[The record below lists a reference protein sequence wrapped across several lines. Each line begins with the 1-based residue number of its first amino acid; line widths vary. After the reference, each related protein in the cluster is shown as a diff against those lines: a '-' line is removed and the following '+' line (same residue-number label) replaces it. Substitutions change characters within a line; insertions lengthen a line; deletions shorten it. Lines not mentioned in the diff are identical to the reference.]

1 VGEEDHMRGILVGA
15 LIVAA
20 ALTCPADLLYAQA
33 PAPDWRESFRAHDKN
48 GDGRIDRAEF
58 QNWIVD
64 GFYFRDTGR
73 KGYLVQADLQGA
85 ASPEVFK
92 AMNRKGDGKLTLN
105 EYLNALFQD
114 FTAADRNQDGAL
126 TQAEIEAYI
135 PQARK

>member
-1 VGEEDHMRGILVGA
+1 MGRILVTA

-20 ALTCPADLLYAQA
+20 TLVCLPGPGLAQT
-33 PAPDWRESFRAHDKN
+33 PAPDWRESFRAHDRN

-64 GFYFRDTGR
+64 GFYFRDKGH
-73 KGYLVQADLQGA
+73 KGYLVQADLQGS

-92 AMNRKGDGKLTLN
+92 AINRKGDGKLTMN

-114 FTAADRNQDGAL
+114 FAAADVDQTGAL
-126 TQAEIEAYI
+126 TMQEIEVYI
-135 PQARK
+135 RKRIQ